1 VGRSDRGGRG
11 GRLRSFWGSIL
22 LVVEE
27 QSAADKAVDKA
38 TEKVCIERWHW
49 TLVKIVAALTI
60 ISAIAHV
67 GEAVGE
73 IIKLWP

>member
-1 VGRSDRGGRG
+1 MGDDQG
-11 GRLRSFWGSIL
+11 
-22 LVVEE
+22 
-27 QSAADKAVDKA
+27 AAEKAVDKA

-49 TLVKIVAALTI
+49 TLAKIIAALTI

-73 IIKLWP
+73 IVKLIP

>member
-1 VGRSDRGGRG
+1 MSD
-11 GRLRSFWGSIL
+11 
-22 LVVEE
+22 ED
-27 QSAADKAVDKA
+27 SAVDKAVDKA

-49 TLVKIVAALTI
+49 TLVKIVAFLTI

-73 IIKLWP
+73 IFKLIP